1 MLSNFQSFLVKKK
14 KIFFYFP
21 ACRIAE
27 MSDEIRRLRPP
38 RRFHNDL
45 IIRPYNHQE
54 AEGYAILQV
63 MKDI

>member
-1 MLSNFQSFLVKKK
+1 
-14 KIFFYFP
+14 
-21 ACRIAE
+21 